1 MNYFEDILKI
11 QRPIEQDGA
20 WKSGLKHFFYFAFCF
35 LSGMII
41 AAIFVAMAS
50 FMQLDAV
57 FGGLKQEIGISLF
70 FVPIAFSITAYLII
84 RSRQKHDK
92 LGWETLI
99 ADGKLQFKFFLFG
112 LIIYVISVSIINC
125 FSVIVHNEVPKN
137 FAQFITL
144 YNDGLNEEFG
154 KLSRFSPLGK
164 NAYIYYLI
172 ALCLCIFI
180 QASTEEI
187 IFRASLPQK
196 FRQVGMSLS
205 ASIITSSVI
214 FGLLHYEGGIDIRP
228 IIALTFAG
236 LCFCYVTNRTKG
248 IELSAGFHT
257 LNNIY
262 AFATG
267 GIVNNSAIEDVDY
280 YLVFGLYFLLVI
292 LVELSIRFFPKFFER
307 A

>member
-41 AAIFVAMAS
+41 AAIFVAIAS
-50 FMQLDAV
+50 FIQLDV
-57 FGGLKQEIGISLF
+57 GFGGLKQEIGISLF

-164 NAYIYYLI
+164 NAYIYYLF
-172 ALCLCIFI
+172 ALFFCFFIKEIPKQIF
-180 QASTEEI
+180 
-187 IFRASLPQK
+187 FPPGFPKK
-196 FRQVGMSLS
+196 FRQFEWPFPPGL
-205 ASIITSSVI
+205 IIS
-214 FGLLHYEGGIDIRP
+214 P
-228 IIALTFAG
+228 LTF
-236 LCFCYVTNRTKG
+236 
-248 IELSAGFHT
+248 GF
-257 LNNIY
+257 
-262 AFATG
+262 
-267 GIVNNSAIEDVDY
+267 
-280 YLVFGLYFLLVI
+280 
-292 LVELSIRFFPKFFER
+292 
-307 A
+307 

>member
-1 MNYFEDILKI
+1 MNYFEDILKT

-20 WKSGLKHFFYFAFCF
+20 WKSGLKHFFYFVFCF

-41 AAIFVAMAS
+41 AAIFVAIAS
-50 FMQLDAV
+50 FMQLDSR
-57 FGGLKQEIGISLF
+57 FGELKQEIGISLF

-84 RSRQKHDK
+84 RSRRKHDK

-99 ADGKLQFKFFLFG
+99 ANGKLQFKFFLFG
-112 LIIYVISVSIINC
+112 LVIFVIASAIMNC
-125 FSVIVHNEVPKN
+125 FSLIAHSGIPKN

-154 KLSRFSPLGK
+154 KLLRFSPLGK
-164 NAYIYYLI
+164 NAYIYYLV
-172 ALCLCIFI
+172 ALCVCIFI

-228 IIALTFAG
+228 VIALTFAG

-267 GIVNNSAIEDVDY
+267 GLVQNNAIEDVDY
-280 YLVFGLYFLLVI
+280 YLVFGLYFILVI
-292 LVELSIRFFPKFFER
+292 FVELSIRLFPKFFER
-307 A
+307 T

>member
-11 QRPIEQDGA
+11 QRPVEQDGA
-20 WKSGLKHFFYFAFCF
+20 WKSGVKHFFYFAFSF
-35 LSGMII
+35 LSGMLI
-41 AAIFVAMAS
+41 AAIFVATAS
-50 FMQLDAV
+50 FMQLDAG
-57 FGGLKQEIGISLF
+57 FGNLKQEIGMSLF
-70 FVPIAFSITAYLII
+70 FVPIAFGISAYLII
-84 RSRQKHDK
+84 HSRRKYDK

-99 ADGKLQFKFFLFG
+99 ANGKVQFRFFLFG
-112 LIIYVISVSIINC
+112 LIIFVIAVSIINC
-125 FSVIVHNEVPKN
+125 FSVIVHEGIPKN
-137 FAQFITL
+137 FAQFITF
-144 YNDGLNEEFG
+144 YKNGLKEEFG
-154 KLSRFSPLGK
+154 TLSRFSPLGK

-172 ALCLCIFI
+172 ALSLCIFI
-180 QASTEEI
+180 QATTEEI

-205 ASIITSSVI
+205 ASIITASVI

-228 IIALTFAG
+228 VIALTFAG

-267 GIVNNSAIEDVDY
+267 GIVHNSAIEDVDY
-280 YLVFGLYFLLVI
+280 YLVFGLYFILVI
-292 LVELSIRFFPKFFER
+292 GVELSVRLFPKFFER
-307 A
+307 V

>member
-20 WKSGLKHFFYFAFCF
+20 WKSGVKHFFYFAFSF
-35 LSGMII
+35 LSGMLI
-41 AAIFVAMAS
+41 AAIFVAIAS
-50 FMQLDAV
+50 FMQLDAG
-57 FGGLKQEIGISLF
+57 FGNLKQEIGMSLF
-70 FVPIAFSITAYLII
+70 FVPIAFGISAYLII
-84 RSRQKHDK
+84 RSRRKYDK

-99 ADGKLQFKFFLFG
+99 ANGKVQFRFFLFG
-112 LIIYVISVSIINC
+112 LVIFIIAVSIINC
-125 FSVIVHNEVPKN
+125 FSVIVHEGIPKN
-137 FAQFITL
+137 FAQFINF
-144 YNDGLNEEFG
+144 YNNGLNEEFG
-154 KLSRFSPLGK
+154 TLSRFSPLGK

-172 ALCLCIFI
+172 ALSICIFI
-180 QASTEEI
+180 QATTEEI

-205 ASIITSSVI
+205 ASIITSSAI

-267 GIVNNSAIEDVDY
+267 GIVHNSAIEDVDY
-280 YLVFGLYFLLVI
+280 YLVFGLYFILVI